1 MYISITWLKSFL
13 TFKDFSI
20 SKKLKKNNLLL
31 TFSEFPINK
40 FTLAGFEVEK
50 INLELKLKKK
60 KNFLKFKHYSKQCA
74 SKPINKFYK

>member
-40 FTLAGFEVEK
+40 FTLTGFEVEK
-50 INLELKLKKK
+50 INLELK
-60 KNFLKFKHYSKQCA
+60 
-74 SKPINKFYK
+74 